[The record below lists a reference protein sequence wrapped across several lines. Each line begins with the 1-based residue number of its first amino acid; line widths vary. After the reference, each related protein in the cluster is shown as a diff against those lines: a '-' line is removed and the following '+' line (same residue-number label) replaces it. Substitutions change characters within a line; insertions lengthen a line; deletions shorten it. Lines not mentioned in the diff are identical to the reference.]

1 MELEICSRRW
11 GHNDTYIVNKTST
24 GWWIHHITRGGDCD
38 KRGHPHLFE
47 IFDNDGVNYPESFG
61 GYMEWL
67 WEQSEERNMSDDEIQ
82 ENLAI
87 LGRWIQQVEK
97 SSPRGLWQNYK

>member
-11 GHNDTYIVNKTST
+11 GHNDTYIVNKTSI
-24 GWWIHHITRGGDCD
+24 GWRITHLAIGGDCD
-38 KRGHPHLFE
+38 KRGHPYLFE
-47 IFDNDGVNYPESFG
+47 NLDHDGINYPESIG
-61 GYMEWL
+61 GYVEWL

-82 ENLAI
+82 ENLDI
-87 LGRWIQQVEK
+87 LGRWIQQVER